1 MRQYLLADTTTG
13 TDSVPGVSAQQLT
26 IGMYHIEKAIGAGG
40 MGTVYLGRH
49 ALLGRAAAIKVLRP
63 SLSGNPEIVKRFF
76 NEARALTRIA
86 DPGIVQVF
94 DFGHLDDGLAFIV
107 MEFLDGESLHMR
119 LRRIRRFDAVSCL
132 RLCRLICSSL
142 AAVHAKGIVHR
153 DLKPGNIF
161 IVNDTSA
168 PGGER
173 TKIFDFGIAK
183 QTGDAATTLQTRAGV
198 LMGTPMY
205 MSPEQCRG
213 TGDVDHRS
221 DIYSIACV
229 MFTMLAGRSPF
240 GRRAPGELVVAHL
253 REPAPLAS
261 SLVAGVPAV
270 VDDVLQ
276 RCLNKAP
283 EERFQSMTELGH
295 AIGAAE
301 QLLTS
306 ATTPGCS
313 SGPANVRTR
322 SSSQP
327 SLVGPIAA
335 SVLRA
340 GIVAHELAP
349 ACRDGIAAPEGN
361 HAGPGGPT
369 TMRLQGT
376 SGRYIAPGARGE
388 SSRRRWIAG
397 AITVIASLLGV
408 LCALVIAGNDDR
420 DGAPPRETSTAQAA
434 ARPDPVPQRQPATVD
449 RAVPA
454 PPGGTRASGSAGP
467 QDTDRSGAV
476 APAPPPRMPATAEL
490 YRARPRA
497 NAKRPSHPDTRGD
510 HTNATRPAAP
520 SNTEPQ
526 SDDSEN
532 VTRGD

>member
-1 MRQYLLADTTTG
+1 MIG
-13 TDSVPGVSAQQLT
+13 T
-26 IGMYHIEKAIGAGG
+26 YHIEKALGTGG

-49 ALLGRAAAIKVLRP
+49 ALLGRAVAIKVLQP
-63 SLSGNPEIVKRFF
+63 SLSKNPEIVKRFL

-86 DPGIVQVF
+86 DLGIVQIF
-94 DFGHLDDGLAFIV
+94 DFGCLDDDLAFII
-107 MEFLDGESLHMR
+107 MEFLDGESLDMR
-119 LRRIRRFDAVSCL
+119 LRRIRRFDAISCL

-142 AAVHAKGIVHR
+142 AAVHAKGIIHR

-161 IVNDTSA
+161 IVHDASA

-183 QTGDAATTLQTRAGV
+183 QTGDAATTLQTRAGI

-229 MFTMLAGRSPF
+229 MFTMLTGRPPF

-261 SLVAGVPAV
+261 ALVSGVPAV

-276 RCLNKAP
+276 RCLKKAP

-295 AIGAAE
+295 AIDAAE
-301 QLLTS
+301 QVLAS
-306 ATTPGCS
+306 ATAPG
-313 SGPANVRTR
+313 GPSR
-322 SSSQP
+322 SASVPAGSPSQP
-327 SLVGPIAA
+327 SLAGPIAVP
-335 SVLRA
+335 VLRA
-340 GIVAHELAP
+340 GGVAYDRGP
-349 ACRDGIAAPEGN
+349 ACGDAIAAPIAH
-361 HAGPGGPT
+361 HAGPGGPAT
-369 TMRLQGT
+369 AMLQAA
-376 SGRYIAPGARGE
+376 SGRFIAPGARDE

-397 AITVIASLLGV
+397 AVTVTASLLGV
-408 LCALVIAGNDDR
+408 LCAIAIARDDDR
-420 DGAPPRETSTAQAA
+420 GDAPPRDTSKAQAMDRASA
-434 ARPDPVPQRQPATVD
+434 APQRQPDPVD

-454 PPGGTRASGSAGP
+454 PPGGTLASGSAGP
-467 QDTDRSGAV
+467 PGADRSGEVV
-476 APAPPPRMPATAEL
+476 AAPPPRLPATADP
-490 YRARPRA
+490 YPGRPRA
-497 NAKRPSHPDTRGD
+497 NGKRPSHPDTRGD
-510 HTNATRPAAP
+510 HANARRPAAP
-520 SNTEPQ
+520 SNTEPP
-526 SDDSEN
+526 SDDSQD